1 MTGVSQLKLYCVDS
15 ILHTKKK
22 EMEEGLR
29 SSLSQRI

>member
-15 ILHTKKK
+15 ILHKKK